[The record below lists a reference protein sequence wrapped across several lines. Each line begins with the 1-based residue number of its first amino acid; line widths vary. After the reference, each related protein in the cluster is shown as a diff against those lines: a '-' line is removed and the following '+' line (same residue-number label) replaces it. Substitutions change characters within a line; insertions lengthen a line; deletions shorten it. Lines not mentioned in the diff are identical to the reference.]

1 MEAGDQDM
9 LAKKPEV
16 KMVLPAAVHHV
27 RLARFR
33 ASSRC
38 SDFDVV
44 ESAAGVGESVRGT
57 SAECVCCDSRDEH
70 HADSAQLSDITGI
83 SPRVAHLRSGF
94 SLTSLPLTAFC
105 GYFVANFSS

>member
-1 MEAGDQDM
+1 MWGTPLRYTDNDGEERGDEERGCRVKVEAGDQDM

-38 SDFDVV
+38 SGFDVV
-44 ESAAGVGESVRGT
+44 ENAAGVGESVRGT
-57 SAECVCCDSRDEH
+57 SAECVLRQPRWSSSIMPTVR
-70 HADSAQLSDITGI
+70 S
-83 SPRVAHLRSGF
+83 SPI
-94 SLTSLPLTAFC
+94 
-105 GYFVANFSS
+105 